1 MSLLELLLSS
11 PVNSLAGSSGVPH
24 GMALELNGHLSITN
38 KYVRLSNSNVTSDKL
53 GDWCLISFFQ
63 AK

>member
-24 GMALELNGHLSITN
+24 GMALELNGHLSMTN
-38 KYVRLSNSNVTSDKL
+38 KLLKLSNSNATSDKV
-53 GDWCLISFFQ
+53 DD
-63 AK
+63 

>member
-53 GDWCLISFFQ
+53 GDWHLISFFQ